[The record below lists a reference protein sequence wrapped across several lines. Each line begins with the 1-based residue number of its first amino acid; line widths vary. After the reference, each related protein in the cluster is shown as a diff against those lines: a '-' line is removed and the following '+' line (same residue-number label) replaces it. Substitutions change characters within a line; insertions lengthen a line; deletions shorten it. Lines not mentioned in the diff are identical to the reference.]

1 MNGEHRAILEE
12 IARRAML
19 ERGLW
24 PEFSAQ
30 VMDEVDR
37 IQSPARVEGKGIRD
51 QRNLLWSSID
61 NDDSLDLDQLTA
73 AEEMP
78 EDCIKV
84 YVGIADVDALVEDG
98 SAMDR
103 HAQHNTSTIYT
114 PGRIFSMLPEKLS
127 TDFTSLNV
135 NEDRLVIVIEMV
147 VEPDGSLQDADI
159 YQARVRNHARLS
171 YNSVAGWLE
180 GSSPEPEDIRSVKGM
195 AENLRMQDRAA
206 QRLRRLRQS
215 RGALSFETI
224 ESRPV
229 FEGDQVRALQVER
242 PNRAKELIED
252 FMIGANG
259 VTARFLAASNF
270 PSIRRVVEIPAR
282 WDRMIEIA
290 RQEGYMLPQK
300 PDPKALDDFLSK
312 QKAADPQRFPDL
324 SLSII
329 KMMGRGEYK
338 AEPPDD
344 PNPDHFGLAVD
355 DYTHSTAP
363 NRRYTDLITHRMLKS
378 AFAGKPP
385 AYNLEELTVLAAHCT
400 NQEDVVNKVERQ
412 VRKSAAA
419 LLFEQRIGERFDAFV
434 TGASPKGTWVRL
446 LRQPV
451 EGKLVQGFK
460 GLDVGD
466 RVRVVLVGVDV
477 EKGYIDF
484 KKAHS

>member
-12 IARRAML
+12 IARLAML

-30 VMDEVDR
+30 VMAEVER
-37 IQSPARVEGKGIRD
+37 IQSPAKVEGKDIRD
-51 QRNLLWSSID
+51 QRHLLWSSID

-78 EDCIKV
+78 GDRIKL
-84 YVGIADVDALVEDG
+84 YVGIADVDALVKED

-127 TDFTSLNV
+127 TNFTSLNV
-135 NEDRLVIVIEMV
+135 NEDRLVIVIEMA
-147 VEPDGSLQDADI
+147 VEPDGSLQHADI
-159 YQARVRNHARLS
+159 YQALVRNHAQLA

-180 GSSPEPEDIRSVKGM
+180 GSSPEPGDIRAVKGM

-224 ESRPV
+224 DTRPV

-242 PNRAKELIED
+242 QNRAKELIED
-252 FMIGANG
+252 FMIAANG
-259 VTARFLAASNF
+259 VTARFLSASNF
-270 PSIRRVVEIPAR
+270 PSIRRVVEMPAR
-282 WDRMIEIA
+282 WDRMIAIA
-290 RQEGYMLPQK
+290 REEGYILPQK
-300 PDPKALDDFLSK
+300 PDSRALEDFLSK

-324 SLSII
+324 SLAII

-363 NRRYTDLITHRMLKS
+363 NRRYTDLITHRLLKS

-400 NQEDVVNKVERQ
+400 DQEDDVNKVERQ

-451 EGKLVQGFK
+451 EGKLAQGYR

-466 RVRVVLVGVDV
+466 RVRVELIGVDV

-484 KKAHS
+484 KKARS